1 MAEVTLLVHESQV
14 IELAQQLSP
23 DGRRAV
29 LRALIPKLDSFEA
42 LVDYGDERIR
52 ALCAER
58 GVVWHSL
65 SEEQRER
72 LIDDLLHG
80 E

>member
-1 MAEVTLLVHESQV
+1 MADVMLPVHESQV
-14 IELAQQLSP
+14 VELARQLSP

-29 LRALIPKLDSFEA
+29 LWALIPELDSFEA
-42 LVDYGDERIR
+42 LMDYGDKRIR

-72 LIDDLLHG
+72 LIDDLLH
-80 E
+80 EE